1 MKKFLAIVLA
11 LALVLALGACGQK
24 QDTTTPSNDASASNG
39 EEPAGDSAPAEDTK
53 PADDT
58 AEPTEDTA
66 STAEGGQKV
75 GIAMPTQSLERWNR
89 DGSYLD
95 EQFRNAGYET
105 IVTYSDN
112 DINRQV
118 NDIQNMIAENVDLL
132 VVAAID
138 GEALNTVMN
147 EAAEAEIP
155 VIAYDRLIMNDAV
168 SYYVS
173 FDNYTVGTL
182 QGTFVKDQLDL
193 DNADGPF
200 NIEFTAGDPADNN
213 AGYFFNGAFDVLK
226 PYIDEGKLNVVSGQ
240 TDFDSVATA
249 QWDTQTALERA
260 QNILASYYADG
271 TQVDVWLC
279 SNDSTALG
287 VAQAIASDYAG
298 SNKPII
304 TGQDGDEA
312 NLKNLVDG
320 LQSMTVY
327 KAVANEAVVTL
338 DLGKAILSGQ
348 TVDDSL
354 ISASGWNF
362 DCAFDTESYFTSDGH
377 NCPSFLLV
385 PDIVTTDNM
394 VEKLVDT
401 GYYTQDSDGYL
412 HPAG

>member
-1 MKKFLAIVLA
+1 MKMKKFLALA
-11 LALVLALGACGQK
+11 LTLSMTASLAACGGGGGGS
-24 QDTTTPSNDASASNG
+24 TNTPSGG
-39 EEPAGDSAPAEDTK
+39 ES
-53 PADDT
+53 
-58 AEPTEDTA
+58 
-66 STAEGGQKV
+66 STPSGGGSTGGQKV
-75 GIAMPTQSLERWNR
+75 GISTPTQSLERWNR

-95 EQFRNAGYET
+95 EQFKNAGYET
-105 IVTYSDN
+105 ISTYSDN
-112 DINRQV
+112 DTPRQLH
-118 NDIQNMIAENVDLL
+118 DIPNKISERVDQL

-147 EAAEAEIP
+147 EAGEAGIP
-155 VIAYDRLIMNDAV
+155 VIAYDRLIMNDNA

-182 QGTFVKDQLDL
+182 QGQYVVDTLDL
-193 DNADGPF
+193 DNAAGPF

-213 AGYFFNGAFDVLK
+213 ATYFYNGAYDVLK
-226 PYIDEGKLNVVSGQ
+226 PYIDSGKLVVVSGQ
-240 TDFDSVATA
+240 TDFDTVATA
-249 QWDTQTALERA
+249 QWDSQTAMERA
-260 QNILASYYADG
+260 QNVLASYYADG

-287 VAQAIASDYAG
+287 VAQAIQSDYAG
-298 SNKPII
+298 SNQPII

-312 NLKNLVDG
+312 NLKNIVDG

-338 DLGKAILSGQ
+338 DLGKAILNGD
-348 TVDDSL
+348 TIDGSL
-354 ISASGWNF
+354 IESSGWEF
-362 DCAFDTESYFTSDGH
+362 DCSYDTESYFTSDGH

-385 PDIVTTDNM
+385 PDVVTPDNM

-401 GYYTQDSDGYL
+401 GYYTQDDSGYL

>member
-1 MKKFLAIVLA
+1 MKKRILA
-11 LALVLALGACGQK
+11 LALSASMALSLAACSGG
-24 QDTTTPSNDASASNG
+24 DASGSGSGSGSNSNTG
-39 EEPAGDSAPAEDTK
+39 
-53 PADDT
+53 
-58 AEPTEDTA
+58 
-66 STAEGGQKV
+66 STGAQKV

-95 EQFRNAGYET
+95 EQFKSAGYET
-105 IVTYSDN
+105 ILTYSDN
-112 DINRQV
+112 DTNRQV
-118 NDIQNMIAENVDLL
+118 NDIQNMIAEGVDLL
-132 VVAAID
+132 VISAID

-147 EAAEAEIP
+147 EAGEAGIP
-155 VIAYDRLIMNDAV
+155 VIAYDRLIMNDNA

-182 QGTFVKDQLDL
+182 QGQYIVDTLDL
-193 DNADGPF
+193 DNAAGPF
-200 NIEFTAGDPADNN
+200 NIELTAGDPADNN
-213 AGYFFNGAFDVLK
+213 AGYFFNGAMDVLK
-226 PYIDEGKLNVVSGQ
+226 PYIDSGKLVVVSGQ
-240 TDFDSVATA
+240 TDFDTVATA
-249 QWDTQTALERA
+249 GWDSQTAMERA

-287 VAQAIASDYAG
+287 VSQAIQSDYAG
-298 SNKPII
+298 SNQPII

-338 DLGKAILSGQ
+338 DLGKAILSGAAI
-348 TVDDSL
+348 DANL
-354 ISASGWNF
+354 ITDSGWEF
-362 DCAFDTESYFTSDGH
+362 DCSYDTESYFTSDGN

-385 PDIVTTDNM
+385 PDVVTKDNM

-401 GYYTQDSDGYL
+401 GYYTQDADGYL

>member
-1 MKKFLAIVLA
+1 MKKRILA
-11 LALVLALGACGQK
+11 LALSASMALSLAACSGG
-24 QDTTTPSNDASASNG
+24 DASGSGSGSGSNSNTG
-39 EEPAGDSAPAEDTK
+39 
-53 PADDT
+53 
-58 AEPTEDTA
+58 
-66 STAEGGQKV
+66 STGAQKV

-95 EQFRNAGYET
+95 EQFKSAGYET

-112 DINRQV
+112 DTNRQV
-118 NDIQNMIAENVDLL
+118 NDIQNMIAEGVDLL
-132 VVAAID
+132 VISAID

-147 EAAEAEIP
+147 EAGEAGIP
-155 VIAYDRLIMNDAV
+155 VIAYDRLIMNDNA

-182 QGTFVKDQLDL
+182 QGQYIVDTLDL
-193 DNADGPF
+193 DNAAGPF
-200 NIEFTAGDPADNN
+200 NIELTAGDPADNN
-213 AGYFFNGAFDVLK
+213 AGYFFNGAMDVLK
-226 PYIDEGKLNVVSGQ
+226 PYIDSGKLVVVSGQ
-240 TDFDSVATA
+240 TDFDTVATA
-249 QWDTQTALERA
+249 GWDSQTAMERA

-287 VAQAIASDYAG
+287 VSQAIQSDYAG
-298 SNKPII
+298 SNQPII

-338 DLGKAILSGQ
+338 DLGKAILSGA
-348 TVDDSL
+348 TVDANL
-354 ISASGWNF
+354 ITDSGWEF
-362 DCAFDTESYFTSDGH
+362 ECSYDTESYNTSDGH
-377 NCPSFLLV
+377 NCPSFLLI
-385 PDIVTTDNM
+385 PDVVTKDNM

-401 GYYTQDSDGYL
+401 GYYTQDADGYL
-412 HPAG
+412 HPAA